1 MRTPPYTSGNLGKE
15 WNELDLV
22 PYRLTTGVGNQAD
35 ATTTYTFGITADRE
49 DAGHPGYDVLSAP
62 VVNAAPSDDTAR

>member
-1 MRTPPYTSGNLGKE
+1 MRTPLHGGNLGKE

-49 DAGHPGYDVLSAP
+49 DAGHPGGDVLGAP
-62 VVNAAPSDDTAR
+62 VVLRTPWMTLPR